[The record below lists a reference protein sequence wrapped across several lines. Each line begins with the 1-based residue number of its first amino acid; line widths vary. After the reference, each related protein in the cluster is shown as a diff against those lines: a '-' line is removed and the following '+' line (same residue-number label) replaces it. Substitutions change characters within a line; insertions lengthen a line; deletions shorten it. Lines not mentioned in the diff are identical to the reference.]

1 MEIPFGIFFNHN
13 SLKFGY
19 FCQMLY
25 AVTDLETTGGS
36 IKNSK
41 ITEISIF
48 ISDGEKI
55 IDEFTS
61 LIDPEQPIP
70 YFISQLTGI
79 NDEMVE
85 NSPKFYEL
93 AKQIIEFIGDAV
105 FVAHNVGFDY
115 NVLRS
120 EYRSLGYEFRKE
132 HMCTVKSSRKIIPG
146 YASYSLGKLTDE
158 LGIELVGRHRARGDA
173 LATTELFHLLHKTNQ
188 ELLSSFIQSDLIPK
202 HLHPG
207 LDFDA
212 IEEIP
217 KQTGVYKFY
226 DEESR
231 LIYIGKSKNIRSR
244 VQQHLKNNKSKK
256 AINMSKEIVRVEYD
270 LTGSETI
277 ALIHESNLIKKYK
290 PQFNRQLR
298 KDKYPYG
305 LYSFEDGKGYINLHL
320 DFVKKRADHPLTTFS
335 NRKEGLAFLERAV
348 MEHQLCQKLTGLYPT
363 QSACFH
369 YHTKECFGACISKE
383 VPEEY
388 NQRVTGL
395 IDYLNFELDNFFIVD
410 RGRNNDELAL
420 LMVENGTFIG
430 YGFLPK
436 QLNDSS
442 IEVWKEAIDR
452 YQEDRDIR
460 MIINRTVR
468 IGKGIG
474 LRKF

>member
-1 MEIPFGIFFNHN
+1 
-13 SLKFGY
+13 
-19 FCQMLY
+19 MLY

-48 ISDGEKI
+48 ITDGYKI

-70 YFISQLTGI
+70 YFISKLTGI

-93 AKQIIEFIGDAV
+93 AKEIIEFIGDAV

-120 EYRSLGYEFRKE
+120 EYRSLGYEFRTN
-132 HMCTVKSSRKIIPG
+132 HLCTVKSSRQIIPG
-146 YASYSLGKLTDE
+146 YASYSLGKITDE
-158 LGIELVGRHRARGDA
+158 LGIELVEKHKTHNNT
-173 LATTELFHLLHKTNQ
+173 LATTELFHLLFNKNH
-188 ELLSSFIQSDLIPK
+188 ELLNSFIQSDIIPK

-212 IEEIP
+212 IEDIP

-256 AINMSKEIVRVEYD
+256 DIDMSKEIVRVEYD
-270 LTGSETI
+270 ITGSETI

-305 LYSFEDGKGYINLHL
+305 LFSFEDGKGYINLHL
-320 DFVKKRADHPLTTFS
+320 DTIKKRLDPPITTFS
-335 NRKEGLAFLERAV
+335 NKKEGVTFLERAI
-348 MEHQLCQKLTGLYPT
+348 EDYKLCQKLTGLYPT
-363 QSACFH
+363 SSSCFQ
-369 YHTKECFGACISKE
+369 YHTKECKGACIGE
-383 VPEEY
+383 EAPEEY
-388 NQRVTGL
+388 NQRIEKL
-395 IDYLNFELDNFFIVD
+395 IKQLNFDLDNFFIVD

-420 LMVENGTFIG
+420 LMVERGTFIG
-430 YGFLPK
+430 YGYLPK
-436 QLNDSS
+436 RFNDGDV
-442 IEVWKEAIDR
+442 ETWKEVIDR
-452 YQEDRDIR
+452 YKEDRDIR
-460 MIINRTVR
+460 LIINRTVR
-468 IGKGIG
+468 LGKGIEI
-474 LRKF
+474 RKF

>member
-1 MEIPFGIFFNHN
+1 
-13 SLKFGY
+13 
-19 FCQMLY
+19 MLY

-48 ISDGEKI
+48 ITDGEKI
-55 IDEFTS
+55 LDEFTS
-61 LIDPEQPIP
+61 LVNPEQPIP

-79 NDEMVE
+79 NDDMVE
-85 NSPKFYEL
+85 GAPKFYEL

-120 EYRSLGYEFRKE
+120 EYRSLGYEFRTN
-132 HMCTVKSSRKIIPG
+132 HLCTVKSSRQIIPG
-146 YASYSLGKLTDE
+146 YASYSLGKITDE
-158 LGIELVGRHRARGDA
+158 LGIDLVGRHRARGDA
-173 LATTELFHLLHKTNQ
+173 LATTELFHLLFSKNY
-188 ELLSSFIQSDLIPK
+188 ELLNSFIQSDIIPK

-212 IEEIP
+212 IEDIP

-256 AINMSKEIVRVEYD
+256 AIKMSKEIVRVEYD
-270 LTGSETI
+270 LTGSEII

-305 LYSFEDGKGYINLHL
+305 LYSFEDGKGYINLHIDL
-320 DFVKKRADHPLTTFS
+320 IKNRQDPAITTFS
-335 NRKEGLAFLERAV
+335 NRKEGVGFLEKAV
-348 MEHQLCQKLTGLYPT
+348 LEYQLCQKLTGLYPS
-363 QSACFH
+363 QSSCFQ
-369 YHTKECFGACISKE
+369 YHTKECFGACIAKE
-383 VPEEY
+383 AATDY
-388 NQRVTGL
+388 NQRIQQL
-395 IDYLNFELDNFFIVD
+395 IDQLNYELENFFIVD
-410 RGRNNDELAL
+410 KGRNKDELAL
-420 LMVENGTFIG
+420 LMVERGTFIG

-436 QLNDSS
+436 QYNDQS
-442 IEVWKEAIDR
+442 IETWKEVIDH

-460 MIINRTVR
+460 MIINRTIR
-468 IGKGIG
+468 IKKGIEI
-474 LRKF
+474 RRF

>member
-1 MEIPFGIFFNHN
+1 
-13 SLKFGY
+13 
-19 FCQMLY
+19 MLY

-48 ISDGEKI
+48 LTDGEKI

-61 LIDPEQPIP
+61 LVDPEQPIP

-85 NSPKFYEL
+85 DAPKFFEL

-115 NVLRS
+115 NILRS
-120 EYRSLGYEFRKE
+120 EYRSLGFEFRKE

-146 YASYSLGKLTDE
+146 YASYSLGKLTNE
-158 LGIELVGRHRARGDA
+158 LGIDLVGRHRARGDA
-173 LATTELFHLLHKTNQ
+173 LATAELFHLLHDTNL
-188 ELLSSFIQSDLIPK
+188 ELLHSFIQSDLIPK

-231 LIYIGKSKNIRSR
+231 LIYIGKSKNMRSR
-244 VQQHLKNNKSKK
+244 VQQHLKNNTSKK
-256 AINMSKEIVRVEYD
+256 GINMSKEIVRVEYD
-270 LTGSETI
+270 ITGSETI
-277 ALIHESNLIKKYK
+277 ALIHESNLIKKHK

-298 KDKYPYG
+298 KDNFPYG
-305 LYSFEDGKGYINLHL
+305 LFMFEDGKGYVNLHI
-320 DFVKKRADHPLTTFS
+320 DSTKKRTDQPITTFS
-335 NRKEGLAFLERAV
+335 NKKEGVSFLEHV
-348 MEHQLCQKLTGLYPT
+348 VEEYQLCQKLTGLYPT

-369 YHTKECFGACISKE
+369 YHTKECFGACIAE
-383 VPEEY
+383 EAPEDY
-388 NQRVTGL
+388 NQRVKRL
-395 IDYLNFELDNFFIVD
+395 IDRLNFDLDNFFIID
-410 RGRNNDELAL
+410 QGRNSSELGL
-420 LMVENGTFIG
+420 LMVERGTFIG
-430 YGFLPK
+430 YGYLPK
-436 QLNDSS
+436 LLNDQSV
-442 IEVWKEAIDR
+442 ETWKEVIDH

-460 MIINRTVR
+460 LIINRTVR
-468 IGKGIG
+468 IHKGVEI
-474 LRKF
+474 RRF

>member
-1 MEIPFGIFFNHN
+1 
-13 SLKFGY
+13 
-19 FCQMLY
+19 MLY

-48 ISDGEKI
+48 ITDGYKI

-70 YFISQLTGI
+70 YFISKLTGI

-93 AKQIIEFIGDAV
+93 AKEIIEFIGDAV

-132 HMCTVKSSRKIIPG
+132 HLCTVKSSRQIIPG

-173 LATTELFHLLHKTNQ
+173 LATTELFHLLFNKNH
-188 ELLSSFIQSDLIPK
+188 ELLNSFIQSDIIPK

-212 IEEIP
+212 IEDIP
-217 KQTGVYKFY
+217 KKTGVYKFY

-270 LTGSETI
+270 LTGSEII

-305 LYSFEDGKGYINLHL
+305 LYSFEDGKGYINLHIDL
-320 DFVKKRADHPLTTFS
+320 IKNRQDPAITTFS
-335 NRKEGLAFLERAV
+335 NRKEGVGFLEKAV
-348 MEHQLCQKLTGLYPT
+348 LEYQLCQKLTGLYPS
-363 QSACFH
+363 QSSCFQ
-369 YHTKECFGACISKE
+369 YHTKECKGACIGE
-383 VPEEY
+383 EAPEEY
-388 NQRVTGL
+388 NQRIEKL
-395 IDYLNFELDNFFIVD
+395 IKQLNFDLDNFFIVD

-420 LMVENGTFIG
+420 LMVERGTFIG
-430 YGFLPK
+430 YGYLPK
-436 QLNDSS
+436 RFNDGDV
-442 IEVWKEAIDR
+442 ETWKEVIDR
-452 YQEDRDIR
+452 YKEDRDIR
-460 MIINRTVR
+460 LIINRTVR
-468 IGKGIG
+468 LGKGIEI
-474 LRKF
+474 RKF

>member
-1 MEIPFGIFFNHN
+1 
-13 SLKFGY
+13 
-19 FCQMLY
+19 MLY

-48 ISDGEKI
+48 ITDGEKI
-55 IDEFTS
+55 LDEFTS
-61 LIDPEQPIP
+61 LVNPEQPIP

-79 NDEMVE
+79 NDDMVE
-85 NSPKFYEL
+85 GAPKFYEL

-120 EYRSLGYEFRKE
+120 EYRSLGYEFRTN
-132 HMCTVKSSRKIIPG
+132 HLCTVKSSRQIIPG
-146 YASYSLGKLTDE
+146 YASYSLGKITDE
-158 LGIELVGRHRARGDA
+158 LGIDLVGRHRARGDA
-173 LATTELFHLLHKTNQ
+173 LATTELFHLLFSKNY
-188 ELLSSFIQSDLIPK
+188 ELLNSFIQSDIIPK

-212 IEEIP
+212 IEDIP

-256 AINMSKEIVRVEYD
+256 AIDMSKEIVRVEYD
-270 LTGSETI
+270 ITGSETI

-305 LYSFEDGKGYINLHL
+305 LFSFEDGKGYINLHIDL
-320 DFVKKRADHPLTTFS
+320 IKNRQDPAITTFS
-335 NRKEGLAFLERAV
+335 NRKEGVGFLEKAV
-348 MEHQLCQKLTGLYPT
+348 LEYQLCQKLTGLYPS
-363 QSACFH
+363 QSSCFQ
-369 YHTKECFGACISKE
+369 YHTKECFGACIGE
-383 VPEEY
+383 EAPEEY
-388 NQRVTGL
+388 NQRIEKL
-395 IDYLNFELDNFFIVD
+395 IKQLNFDLDNFFIVD

-420 LMVENGTFIG
+420 LMVERGTFIG
-430 YGFLPK
+430 YGYLPK
-436 QLNDSS
+436 RFNDGDV
-442 IEVWKEAIDR
+442 ETWKEVIDR
-452 YQEDRDIR
+452 YKEDRDIR
-460 MIINRTVR
+460 LIINRTVR
-468 IGKGIG
+468 LGKGIEI
-474 LRKF
+474 RKF

>member
-1 MEIPFGIFFNHN
+1 
-13 SLKFGY
+13 
-19 FCQMLY
+19 MLY

-48 ISDGEKI
+48 ITDGYKI

-70 YFISQLTGI
+70 YFISKLTGI

-93 AKQIIEFIGDAV
+93 AKEIIEFIGDAV

-132 HMCTVKSSRKIIPG
+132 HLCTVKSSRQIIPG

-173 LATTELFHLLHKTNQ
+173 LATTELFHLLFNKNH
-188 ELLSSFIQSDLIPK
+188 ELLNSFIQSDIIPK

-212 IEEIP
+212 IEDIP
-217 KQTGVYKFY
+217 KKTGVYKFY

-244 VQQHLKNNKSKK
+244 VQQHLKNIKSKK
-256 AINMSKEIVRVEYD
+256 AIDMSKEIVRVEYD
-270 LTGSETI
+270 VTGSETI

-305 LYSFEDGKGYINLHL
+305 LYTFEDGKGYINLHL
-320 DFVKKRADHPLTTFS
+320 DLIKNRQDTPLTTFS
-335 NRKEGLAFLERAV
+335 NRKEGVSFLERTV
-348 MEHQLCQKLTGLYPT
+348 IENKLCQKLTGLYPT
-363 QSACFH
+363 QASCFQ
-369 YHTKECFGACISKE
+369 YHTKECFGACIG
-383 VPEEY
+383 EESPDDY
-388 NQRVTGL
+388 NQRLKVL
-395 IDYLNFELDNFFIVD
+395 IDGLNFELSSFFIVD
-410 RGRNNDELAL
+410 KGRSSNELAL
-420 LMVENGTFIG
+420 LMVERGTFIG
-430 YGFLPK
+430 YGYLPV
-436 QLNDSS
+436 QNNDRS
-442 IEVWKEAIDR
+442 IETWKEVIDH

-460 MIINRTVR
+460 LIINRTLR
-468 IGKGIG
+468 IKKGIEI
-474 LRKF
+474 RRF